1 MKRERRVEE
10 KFCDEKKSKDNKLE
24 ECKTFLFNVT
34 VSVCNLPSSP
44 CPFSTSAFWDV
55 SRSYITTSPLLND
68 ATMWA
73 GSQPLKST
81 DVGTPCSTNT
91 NTRQLDRL
99 QFQLWPVGGWHSP
112 HLPLFVLKVLM
123 QGFFSVGFHSLTV
136 PSAEQ
141 DRRRFLMPL

>member
-10 KFCDEKKSKDNKLE
+10 KFCDENKRKRAINNKLE
-24 ECKTFLFNVT
+24 ECKTFWLNVT
-34 VSVCNLPSSP
+34 VSVCNLLSSP

-68 ATMWA
+68 TTMWA

-99 QFQLWPVGGWHSP
+99 QFLLWPVGGGGVFPTFTFVCVESADAGV
-112 HLPLFVLKVLM
+112 LFCW
-123 QGFFSVGFHSLTV
+123 V
-136 PSAEQ
+136 PQ
-141 DRRRFLMPL
+141 FDRSIG